1 MKQIIV
7 LFIVAIISGCD
18 GTMDVIATKIADE
31 AAPKAELNII

>member
-18 GTMDVIATKIADE
+18 GTMDVIATKIAE
-31 AAPKAELNII
+31 SFKVCRR